1 VQPGDLLEAYV
12 ERPGQDP
19 DHPGKWGFGIGDLT
33 TGGTFWTAWYKL
45 PAGENPGTT
54 AEVITEWPDTT
65 SHLHLGT
72 QGGLADA
79 GTVSYTEAD
88 FYTATVQIANAGGD
102 VWPVTEHTITLTHNG
117 KTVLYPGTAGQNP
130 WPADYDGFTTQYTGK
145 F

>member
-1 VQPGDLLEAYV
+1 M
-12 ERPGQDP
+12 
-19 DHPGKWGFGIGDLT
+19 
-33 TGGTFWTAWYKL
+33 AWYKL